1 MQTITI
7 GTRVQVVNG
16 HGESMPLTLHLGTGH
31 VLDVFEQHGE
41 SCAHV
46 EFLSPFSMDDGGAS
60 TIEGVWPVRL
70 LRRIGR

>member
-46 EFLSPFSMDDGGAS
+46 EFADV
-60 TIEGVWPVRL
+60 EGVWPVRL